1 MRKRDQLRMNLF
13 RIFNKVILVAAV
25 LLAGCEERSVPAGL
39 RAPVL
44 PSATAQ
50 VQDLQVTLTAKFKTE
65 EDMAAAIEYGFY
77 FGTDESMMERHK
89 VSRPDGLGYSLTI
102 ENLEYSTSYFY
113 KVWVGNGRDE
123 QVSSLLTVQTG
134 DKQIEPDPPVNPD
147 PPAEG
152 IIQFKDPAVKAL
164 CVANWDRNGDGE
176 LSVAEAA
183 DVMDLGRVF
192 ESSDIMSFNELAY
205 FTNLRVC
212 SFALCHKLSEV
223 KLPDSIIQITASGFS
238 ECWELKLTSLPKNL
252 TQIGEYAFHQCKNV
266 RFTSLPDGLETIGW
280 CAFAG
285 ADNIALT
292 ELPSNL
298 ISIGSV
304 VFEGKQSV
312 LPEDL
317 PASLKMIGARA
328 FGKIRNFNPKSIP
341 SGVSEIGDG
350 AFDGCE
356 ALSWTKLP
364 DYLVRIG
371 ENTFRN
377 CWHLAVTE
385 LPSGLREIG
394 NNAFENCY
402 LLNITELPDGLFTI
416 SDGAFKNCGIK
427 NLSIPASVDH
437 IGTGAFYG
445 CYPSIVKIYAS
456 EPPKML
462 DTYLGNRAE
471 TIYVPKQSIQKYE
484 TAANWSKWKGKYK
497 ALSDDDTPEPPTP
510 DEKNIQF
517 EDSAVKAICVSN
529 WDKDGD
535 GELSYEEAADVRTI
549 GSAFS
554 RSTDIRSFKEFEYFT
569 GLTAVPNDG
578 FSGCKYLIDFK
589 LPAKVIRIGN
599 SAFSGCPNLCLTQL
613 PDGLEDIGH
622 SAFAGCGNIRLN
634 SLPETLRSIGAYA
647 FSHCDNVN
655 LTKLPPLLTSI
666 EIGTFEGSNG
676 VLPEELPSGLVSIGP
691 SAFRCITKLN
701 LKKLPDGLTFI
712 GLQAFEECETLALT
726 ELPSGL
732 TTIELRAFNRCGNL
746 KLKSLPAGIT
756 KIDEEAF
763 AGCVSLE
770 FTSLPEAL
778 TEIGKMA
785 FMNCAFRQL
794 TLPAGVV
801 RIEEDAFKGCESMKA
816 VNILAEDPPVMDD
829 IYLGEYADVI
839 RVPAASLEKY
849 RTASGWSQWK
859 TKFRP
864 IAAE

>member
-1 MRKRDQLRMNLF
+1 MPGDTLGRQFRSHSWPKGAAFCFDENISCLSDVKKPRNFCKFVRKCDQLRMNLF

-25 LLAGCEERSVPAGL
+25 LLASCEERSVPAGL

-50 VQDLQVTLTAKFKTE
+50 VQDLRVTLTAKFKTE
-65 EDMAAAIEYGFY
+65 EDMAAASEYGFY

-147 PPAEG
+147 PPVEPDPPAEG

-183 DVMDLGRVF
+183 DVVDLGRVF
-192 ESSDIMSFNELAY
+192 ESSDIVSFNELAY

-212 SFALCHKLSEV
+212 SFALCHKLSEI
-223 KLPDSIIQITASGFS
+223 KLPDSILKISDSGFS
-238 ECWELKLTSLPKNL
+238 ECWELNLTGLPKNL
-252 TQIGEYAFHQCKNV
+252 TQLGDWAFHQCGKV

-280 CAFAG
+280 YAFAR
-285 ADNIALT
+285 ADNIDLR
-292 ELPSNL
+292 ELPSSL
-298 ISIGSV
+298 VSIGSA
-304 VFEGKQSV
+304 VFEGKQGV

-317 PASLKMIGARA
+317 PASLKTIGANT
-328 FGKIRNFNPKSIP
+328 FGGIKNFNPKSIP
-341 SGVSEIGDG
+341 AGVSEIGDG

-371 ENTFRN
+371 KNTFRD
-377 CWHLAVTE
+377 CSHLAVTK

-394 NNAFENCY
+394 DNAFENCY
-402 LLNITELPDGLFTI
+402 LLNISELSDGLFTI
-416 SDGAFKNCGIK
+416 GDGAFKNCGIK
-427 NLSIPASVDH
+427 SLSIPASVDY
-437 IGTGAFYG
+437 IGADAFYG
-445 CYPSIVKIYAS
+445 CHPSTVSIRAS
-456 EPPKML
+456 EPPEMH
-462 DTYLGNRAE
+462 DTHLGNVAE
-471 TIYVPKQSIQKYE
+471 AIYVPKRSIPKYE
-484 TAANWSKWKGKYK
+484 SAANWSKWKGKYR
-497 ALSDDDTPEPPTP
+497 ALSDDDTPEPPVP
-510 DEKNIQF
+510 DGNKIQF

-549 GSAFS
+549 GSVFS

-613 PDGLEDIGH
+613 PDGLEDIGYR
-622 SAFAGCGNIRLN
+622 AFAGCGNIRLN

-647 FSHCDNVN
+647 FSSCDNVN

-732 TTIELRAFNRCGNL
+732 TTIELRAFNRCG
-746 KLKSLPAGIT
+746 I
-756 KIDEEAF
+756 
-763 AGCVSLE
+763 
-770 FTSLPEAL
+770 
-778 TEIGKMA
+778 
-785 FMNCAFRQL
+785 
-794 TLPAGVV
+794 
-801 RIEEDAFKGCESMKA
+801 
-816 VNILAEDPPVMDD
+816 
-829 IYLGEYADVI
+829 
-839 RVPAASLEKY
+839 
-849 RTASGWSQWK
+849 
-859 TKFRP
+859 
-864 IAAE
+864 